1 MATTIVIPAA
11 ADIGAFSSDVA
22 DDYVVEK
29 GSYDPR
35 LAQKVIDV
43 ATAASTDIN
52 ALQAGTTITGVNGVS
67 MPAGG
72 ALTTATVLR
81 ATGAST
87 AAYGAL
93 NLAAAAAVT
102 GILPA
107 GNFADAVAGAAGGV
121 RLAGD
126 LAGTG
131 SAAATPRVGA
141 INSATVPAGGALTT
155 GNVLQVT
162 GASALG
168 YAAAVDGGL
177 ATIPKGIRPNKFFAA
192 GGQLTAQV
200 DANVNV
206 ADLTAG
212 AVTIDVMYTVLA

>member
-72 ALTTATVLR
+72 A
-81 ATGAST
+81 
-87 AAYGAL
+87 
-93 NLAAAAAVT
+93 
-102 GILPA
+102 
-107 GNFADAVAGAAGGV
+107 
-121 RLAGD
+121 
-126 LAGTG
+126 
-131 SAAATPRVGA
+131 
-141 INSATVPAGGALTT
+141 
-155 GNVLQVT
+155 
-162 GASALG
+162 
-168 YAAAVDGGL
+168 
-177 ATIPKGIRPNKFFAA
+177 
-192 GGQLTAQV
+192 
-200 DANVNV
+200 
-206 ADLTAG
+206 
-212 AVTIDVMYTVLA
+212 VTIDVMYTVLA